1 MKLDTGLRWDD
12 MHEVAGTARAA
23 EEAGFDALWSAESG
37 TDALMPL
44 AVAAVNTERIK
55 LGTAVVL
62 AFPRSPMVLAYM
74 SWDLARASRGRFIL
88 GLGTQ
93 VKGHIERR
101 FSTPWLPPVARMREY
116 IESLRAIFK
125 CWSEGGRKLAYQ
137 GKYYNF
143 TLMTPAFTPPPHEYS
158 NIPIYTSG
166 LNKHMCQLAGELCDG
181 FHVHPFHTAKFLRE
195 SVMPNVE
202 AGLKKAGRQRRDISI
217 ATGAFV
223 VVGRTDEELHNAREA
238 VRRQVAFYG
247 STRTYK
253 PVFDAHGWGDVTMRL
268 NEKTARGDWKGMP
281 AEITEEMLDTFAI
294 SGTFDNIA
302 AKVKA
307 NYEGLLDRVYFYFPY
322 RPGRDDAEWRQ
333 LARTFNG

>member
-1 MKLDTGLRWDD
+1 MKLDTGLQWRD
-12 MHEVAGTARAA
+12 MHEIAGVAKAA
-23 EEAGFDALWSAESG
+23 EQAGFDALWTADSG
-37 TDALMPL
+37 SDALLPVAL
-44 AVAAVNTERIK
+44 AAVSTERIK

-62 AFPRSPMVLAYM
+62 AFPRSPMVTAYI
-74 SWDLARASRGRFIL
+74 SWDLARASKGRFML

-125 CWSEGGRKLAYQ
+125 CWSEGGRKLSYQ

-143 TLMTPAFTPPPHEYS
+143 SLMTPAFTPAPHDYP

-181 FHVHPFHTAKFLRE
+181 LHIHPFHTPKYLRE
-195 SVMPNVE
+195 NVMPNVE
-202 AGLKKAGRQRRDISI
+202 AGLKKGGRQRKDISL
-217 ATGAFV
+217 ASLAFV
-223 VVGRTDEELHNAREA
+223 IVGRNDEEIHNVREA
-238 VRRQVAFYG
+238 ARRQIAFYG

-253 PVFDAHGWGDVTMRL
+253 PVFDAHGWGDLTMRL
-268 NEKTARGDWKGMP
+268 NEKTAKGDWAGMP
-281 AEITEEMLDTFAI
+281 KEITDDMLEVFTV
-294 SGTFDNIA
+294 SGTYDNIA

-307 NYEGLLDRVYFYFPY
+307 NYEGLLDRVAFYFPY
-322 RPGRDDAEWRQ
+322 RPADDDQWRKVTR
-333 LARTFNG
+333 AFNG